1 MIDYVQEHVAAS
13 SRELAAAGMSVGG
26 IRRVLN
32 EMVEAGE
39 RVRTEPVRSPKQ
51 RYRFA

>member
-1 MIDYVQEHVAAS
+1 MIDYVQEHVTAS
-13 SRELAAAGMSVGG
+13 SRELAAAGISVGG

-39 RVRTEPVRSPKQ
+39 LVCTEPLRSPK
-51 RYRFA
+51 

>member
-1 MIDYVQEHVAAS
+1 MIDYVQEHVTAS
-13 SRELAAAGMSVGG
+13 SRELAAAGISVGG

-39 RVRTEPVRSPKQ
+39 LVCTEPLRSP
-51 RYRFA
+51 R